1 VISPGS
7 GAKAPAFSV
16 VIHEKGGGER
26 REQFVSSEI
35 SVGRVHGN
43 DIVLPKGNVSKRHAR
58 VLYRDG
64 RFIVTD
70 LNSTNGTYVN
80 RRRITQATI
89 VREGDKIYVGDFV
102 LKIEPTAASR
112 ETPEAASELESART
126 TSRTDS
132 SPPSVPAEPM
142 GSSSS
147 QGSIPDDPPARPTA
161 LSLEV
166 QTPGATSRNTPE
178 GELSEHT
185 EPSEVIGA
193 LVARV
198 AERLGQRDLNRPSDA
213 NLEQSVERLLRETW
227 QAMEPDAG
235 GLSGERVVGRA
246 RAELCE
252 LGPLAE
258 LLTEE
263 GVVEIGVPRF
273 DRVVV
278 ARAGRPT
285 SVEPG
290 FSSELALSWTIH
302 RLCDQSGTPLN
313 AKEVSFERR
322 LPTGATLQG
331 SLGTGGTNGALLL
344 IRRPRRSLHTLE
356 DLVRRGTVS
365 RAIVTFLQHCLVAR
379 LNLLVV
385 GPRDGGADALLGALA
400 MTPVDGTPIW
410 ISEQG
415 QPPLPGMPRVDAT
428 QAPDGLKSAVRLAA
442 RLPGSRLMID
452 LTPPGLTDVL
462 VEATGEG
469 ADGVV
474 GSRSGTGISRTLSR
488 LAAELSSQ
496 GSAEGL
502 AVARELVAG
511 SFDVA
516 IEILRL
522 RDGRHRVVRVAELI
536 GTNAAGFDL
545 GDIYTFVADRTAA
558 GGAVEG
564 TFVSSGSVPR
574 VADVLKSRGI
584 QLEAALFSRPLS
596 R

>member
-1 VISPGS
+1 
-7 GAKAPAFSV
+7 V

-102 LKIEPTAASR
+102 LKIEPAAGSP
-112 ETPEAASELESART
+112 ETPDLPESDPGRT
-126 TSRTDS
+126 TSRSD
-132 SPPSVPAEPM
+132 SPPPAALEA
-142 GSSSS
+142 GSSSA
-147 QGSIPDDPPARPTA
+147 QASIADDVPGRATSS
-161 LSLEV
+161 SLELR
-166 QTPGATSRNTPE
+166 TPSVADAGMPE
-178 GELSEHT
+178 AELSEQT

-198 AERLGQRDLNRPSDA
+198 AERLGAARDLKRPSDA
-213 NLEQSVERLLRETW
+213 NLEQTVERLLRETW
-227 QAMEPDAG
+227 QAMEADAG

-252 LGPLAE
+252 LGPLAD
-258 LLTEE
+258 LLNED

-290 FSSELALSWTIH
+290 FSSAVALSWTIH
-302 RLCDQSGTPLN
+302 RLCEQSGTPLGTT
-313 AKEVSFERR
+313 EVSFERR
-322 LPTGATLQG
+322 LPGGATLQG
-331 SLGTGGTNGALLL
+331 SLGTGGPNGAILLV
-344 IRRPRRSLHTLE
+344 RRPRRSLHTLE

-385 GPRDGGADALLGALA
+385 GPRDGGSDALLGALA

-415 QPPLPGMPRVDAT
+415 QPPLPGMPRVDPK
-428 QAPDGLKSAVRLAA
+428 QAPERLGNAFRLAA
-442 RLPGSRLMID
+442 RVPGSRLMVD
-452 LTPPGLTDVL
+452 LTPPGLTAAL

-469 ADGVV
+469 ADGIV
-474 GSRSGTGISRTLSR
+474 GSRAGTGLSRVLSR
-488 LAAELSSQ
+488 LAAELSVE
-496 GSAEGL
+496 GAVEGL
-502 AVARELVAG
+502 AAARELVVG

-516 IEILRL
+516 IEVLRL
-522 RDGRHRVVRVAELI
+522 RDGRHRVVRVAELL
-536 GTNAAGFDL
+536 GTSPAGFEL
-545 GDIYTFVADRTAA
+545 SDIYTFVADRTAA

-574 VADVLKSRGI
+574 VADMLKSRGI

>member
-35 SVGRVHGN
+35 SVGRVQGN

-102 LKIEPTAASR
+102 LKIEPAVGSSDA
-112 ETPEAASELESART
+112 PEAPPTPESART
-126 TSRTDS
+126 TSRSES
-132 SPPSVPAEPM
+132 SPPPPEEM

-147 QGSIPDDPPARPTA
+147 AHASIPDDQPGRPTA
-161 LSLEV
+161 LSLEPH
-166 QTPGATSRNTPE
+166 TPTAGRGAQD

-185 EPSEVIGA
+185 EPTEVIGA

-198 AERLGQRDLNRPSDA
+198 AERLGSTRDLKRPSDA
-213 NLEQSVERLLRETW
+213 GLEQNVDRLLRETW
-227 QAMEPDAG
+227 QAMEPEAG

-252 LGPLAE
+252 LGPLAA
-258 LLTEE
+258 LLEEE
-263 GVVEIGVPRF
+263 GVSEIAVPRF

-285 SVEPG
+285 VVEPG

-302 RLCDQSGTPLN
+302 RLCEQSGSPLRPM
-313 AKEVSFERR
+313 EVSFERR
-322 LPTGATLQG
+322 LPNGATLQG
-331 SLGTGGTNGALLL
+331 SLGTGGPNGALLVVH
-344 IRRPRRSLHTLE
+344 RPYRSLHTLE

-385 GPRDGGADALLGALA
+385 GPRDGGANVLLGALA
-400 MTPVDGTPIW
+400 MSPVDGTPIW
-410 ISEQG
+410 ISDQG
-415 QPPLPGMPRVDAT
+415 QPPLPGMPRVDSS
-428 QAPDGLKSAVRLAA
+428 QASDRLRHAIRLAG
-442 RLPGSRLMID
+442 RVPGSRLMMD
-452 LTPPGLTDVL
+452 LTPAGLTAALIEV
-462 VEATGEG
+462 TGEG
-469 ADGVV
+469 ADGIV
-474 GSRSGTGISRTLSR
+474 GSRAGTGLARTLSR
-488 LAAELSSQ
+488 LAAELVPQ
-496 GSAEGL
+496 GAAEGL

-511 SFDVA
+511 SFDIG
-516 IEILRL
+516 IEILRM
-522 RDGRHRVVRVAELI
+522 RDGRHRVVRVAEVL
-536 GTNAAGFDL
+536 GTGPTGYDL
-545 GDIYTFVADRTAA
+545 SDIFTFVAERTAA

-564 TFVSSGSVPR
+564 TFVSNGSVPR
-574 VADVLKSRGI
+574 IADTLRSRGI